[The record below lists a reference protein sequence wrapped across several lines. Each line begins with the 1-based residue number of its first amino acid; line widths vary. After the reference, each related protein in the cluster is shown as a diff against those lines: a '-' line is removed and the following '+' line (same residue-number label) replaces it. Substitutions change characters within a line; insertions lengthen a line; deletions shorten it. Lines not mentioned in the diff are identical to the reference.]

1 MLKGFPPRTKAVFLT
16 AAVLLILL
24 AGHLLNTG
32 PTDTDWWVP
41 SSRPAEDGG
50 GRGQVLGGDGA
61 VGGKGL
67 ELEEVDAGVSPPLPA
82 FEPAKTEASHSGHE
96 AAVAETPEEEELP
109 CRNLPGADDVV
120 VIMRTGATEIQ
131 DKLPVHFSTTFK
143 CYSDLLIFSDYEETF
158 MDRQVH
164 DVLRT
169 VDPKVTGTNND
180 FELYRRL
187 QNHGRES
194 LHEDELSGKASFE
207 GSKSGKN
214 DNAGWRL
221 DKWKFLP
228 MMVETLRLRPDKKF
242 YIFVESD
249 SYVVW
254 SNLLRWLQKV
264 DASKPI
270 YAGSEVQ
277 IGPDIFAHGGSVF
290 MMTNPAL
297 KVGAELYQRDQ
308 DRWNSWT
315 AGHWAGDCVLGKALH
330 DNGVELTWAWPM
342 FQGGQPEKMDFTE
355 AKGWEK
361 QLWCTPALSYHHFSP
376 VEMKRVWDFE
386 QEWIKSHLNSSAS
399 SKGWFWEDYSDV
411 LHHRD
416 VFKNYIWP
424 NLTAETPEWNN
435 LSPDRIPDSEGKTF
449 EECRKL
455 CKANGDCVQ
464 FNLSHDGCWIS
475 TKDVMLGQPWGN
487 VKSGWMVERI
497 EAWMK
502 RLDKCSGR
510 DGWSVT

>member
-1 MLKGFPPRTKAVFLT
+1 MLKGFPPKTKAVFLT

-24 AGHLLNTG
+24 AGHLLSGGG
-32 PTDTDWWVP
+32 PAEAGWSVP
-41 SSRPAEDGG
+41 RLRPAQEQQDGKVTVGGADEPVDFSRP
-50 GRGQVLGGDGA
+50 
-61 VGGKGL
+61 
-67 ELEEVDAGVSPPLPA
+67 
-82 FEPAKTEASHSGHE
+82 HHE
-96 AAVAETPEEEELP
+96 AAPPPDRIEPEVSAGEQKAVEQLPETDEALP
-109 CRNLPGADDVV
+109 CQNLPGAEDVV

-131 DKLPVHFSTTFK
+131 DKLPVHFKTTFK
-143 CYSDLLIFSDYEETF
+143 CYSDLIIFSDYEEMF
-158 MDRQVH
+158 MDHHVY

-169 VDPKVTGTNND
+169 MDPKVKETNDD
-180 FELYRRL
+180 FELYLRL

-194 LHEDELSGKASFE
+194 LHADELSGKASFE

-254 SNLLRWLQKV
+254 SNLLQWLKKM
-264 DASKPI
+264 DSSKAI

-290 MMTNPAL
+290 MMTNAAVR
-297 KVGAELYQRDQ
+297 KGAEIYEQDP

-315 AGHWAGDCVLGKALH
+315 ARHWAGDCVLGKALH

-342 FQGGQPEKMDFTE
+342 FQGGQPEKMDFSE
-355 AKGWEK
+355 NKGWSK
-361 QLWCTPALSYHHFSP
+361 SLWCTPALSYHHFSP
-376 VEMKRVWDFE
+376 LEMKRIWDFE
-386 QEWIKSHLNSSAS
+386 QAWIKAHSNSSDADKS
-399 SKGWFWEDYSDV
+399 WFFEDYSDV

-416 VFKNYIWP
+416 VFKTYIWP
-424 NLTAETPEWNN
+424 NLTDETPEWNN
-435 LSPDRIPDSEGKTF
+435 LSPDRIPESEGSTF
-449 EECRKL
+449 EQCRQI
-455 CKANGDCVQ
+455 CEADGDCLQ
-464 FNLSHDGCWIS
+464 FNMSHDGCWIS
-475 TKDVMLGQPWGN
+475 TKDVMLGQPWGD
-487 VKSGWMVERI
+487 VRSGWMVQRI
-497 EAWMK
+497 EAWMNK
-502 RLDKCSGR
+502 LDSCSGR

>member
-1 MLKGFPPRTKAVFLT
+1 MLKSFPPRTKVVFLT

-24 AGHLLNTG
+24 AGHLLGGG
-32 PTDTDWWVP
+32 PSEAGWSV
-41 SSRPAEDGG
+41 SRLRPVSGKEDGRIVTG
-50 GRGQVLGGDGA
+50 SDLGEP
-61 VGGKGL
+61 L
-67 ELEEVDAGVSPPLPA
+67 ELTETTSESSSQP
-82 FEPAKTEASHSGHE
+82 EPVATGQHSGNAAQNQEPPE
-96 AAVAETPEEEELP
+96 AEESVP
-109 CRNLPGADDVV
+109 CQNLPGAEDVV

-131 DKLPVHFSTTFK
+131 DKLPVHFRTTFN
-143 CYSDLLIFSDYEETF
+143 CYSDLIIFSDYEETF
-158 MDRQVH
+158 MDHPVH

-169 VDPKVTGTNND
+169 VDPKLKESNGD
-180 FELYRRL
+180 FELYLRL

-194 LHEDELSGKASFE
+194 LHADELSGKASFE

-228 MMVETLRLRPDKKF
+228 MMVETLRLRPNKKF

-254 SNLLRWLQKV
+254 SNLLQWLKNV
-264 DASKPI
+264 DASKAI

-290 MMTNPAL
+290 VMTNPAL
-297 KVGAELYQRDQ
+297 RKGAKLYQGDQ

-330 DNGVELTWAWPM
+330 ENGVDLTWAWPM

-355 AKGWEK
+355 TKGWDK
-361 QLWCTPALSYHHFSP
+361 QLWCSPALSYHHFSP
-376 VEMKRVWDFE
+376 LEMKRIWDFE
-386 QEWIKSHLNSSAS
+386 QAWIKSRSNSSADKS
-399 SKGWFWEDYSDV
+399 WFWEDYSNV
-411 LHHRD
+411 LHHKD
-416 VFKNYIWP
+416 VFKTYIWP
-424 NLTAETPEWNN
+424 NLTDETPEWNN
-435 LSPDRIPDSEGKTF
+435 LSPDRIPESEGSSF
-449 EECRKL
+449 EECRQL
-455 CKANGDCVQ
+455 CEANGDCVQ

-487 VKSGWMVERI
+487 VRSGWMVERI
-497 EAWMK
+497 QAWMK
-502 RLDKCSGR
+502 KLDHCDGR